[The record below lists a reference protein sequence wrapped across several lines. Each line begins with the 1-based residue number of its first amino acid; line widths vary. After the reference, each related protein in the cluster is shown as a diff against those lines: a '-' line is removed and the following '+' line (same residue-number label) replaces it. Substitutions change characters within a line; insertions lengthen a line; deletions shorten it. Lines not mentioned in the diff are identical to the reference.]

1 MHKVAKALALG
12 VVMVAI
18 LYLIWYFAVYKKKS
32 GDKFRDGLCSSPRE
46 GFSPSTLPR
55 GRWNL
60 ATRAT
65 AKAEQDVA
73 GPGDSIA
80 GEFDW
85 TKVACRVPWD
95 PAAVAESQA
104 LLRLGSIAVDNYGQ
118 TRLQK
123 AITSGQSGKGSL
135 TNSQLIHMMR
145 ATSSDLP

>member
-1 MHKVAKALALG
+1 MHKAKGLALAA
-12 VVMVAI
+12 VIVAI
-18 LYLIWYFAVYKKKS
+18 VVLIWHYRNVQKDKN
-32 GDKFRDGLCSSPRE
+32 KFRSGLCSSPRE

-60 ATRAT
+60 ATKAA
-65 AKAEQDVA
+65 AKAEQDVY
-73 GPGDSIA
+73 GPGDSS
-80 GEFDW
+80 EPNFDW
-85 TKVACRVPWD
+85 SKVACRVPWD